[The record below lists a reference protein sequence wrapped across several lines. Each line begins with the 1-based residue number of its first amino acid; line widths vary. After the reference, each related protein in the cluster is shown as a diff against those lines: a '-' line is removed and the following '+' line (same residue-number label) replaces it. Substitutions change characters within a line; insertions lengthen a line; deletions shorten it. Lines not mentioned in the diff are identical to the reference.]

1 MNPNQN
7 QGYPGQPGI
16 NQQFGQQPGMNQQF
30 GQQQPGM
37 NHQFGQQPGMNQQ
50 FGQQPGF
57 APRNYRQPV
66 IVVGDPVSANKKR
79 SKNLAIISLVSGI
92 LSIVFCFF
100 FYVGI
105 ILGISGLIEGFV
117 SLGQHRDGR
126 SLAIGGTITSGIGS
140 VLSILSFCIWLILL

>member
-7 QGYPGQPGI
+7 QGYPG
-16 NQQFGQQPGMNQQF
+16 QPGMNQQF

-37 NHQFGQQPGMNQQ
+37 NQQFGQQPGMNQQ

-57 APRNYRQPV
+57 APQNYRQPV

>member
-16 NQQFGQQPGMNQQF
+16 NQQFGQQQPGMNQQF
-30 GQQQPGM
+30 GQ
-37 NHQFGQQPGMNQQ
+37 QQPGMNQQ

-57 APRNYRQPV
+57 APQNYRQPV